1 MSCVIRARQVSF
13 RYQNGD
19 LALSDLSL
27 SVHQQEKVGVIG
39 PSGAGKT
46 TFFWHLNGL
55 LKPHSGCIEVLDR
68 PLAEHKNINEVR
80 RHVALTFQQVNDQ
93 LFCSSV
99 WDEISFGP
107 RNLGWQKQRI
117 QETVE
122 RWLAYF
128 DLNEVSRRPPHHLS
142 GGQKRSVALAAAM
155 AMEPQL
161 LILDEPA
168 NDLDHRNRR
177 RLITY
182 LKGLPIAIMV
192 ASHDLYLI
200 SEVTQRCVL
209 MDKGRIVAD
218 RSTGELVSDE
228 ATLQQ
233 YGMEAL
239 RGWKSQGV
247 VTGSLSKETN

>member
-1 MSCVIRARQVSF
+1 MSCVIRARNVSF
-13 RYQNGD
+13 SYQNEG

-27 SVHQQEKVGVIG
+27 SVHQHEKVGVIG

-55 LKPHSGCIEVLDR
+55 LKPNSGCVEVLDR

-99 WDEISFGP
+99 REEIAFGP
-107 RNLGWQKQRI
+107 RNLGWQKQEI
-117 QETVE
+117 HETVE

-128 DLNEVSRRPPHHLS
+128 ELKEVSHRPPHHLS

-182 LKGLPIAIMV
+182 LKGLSIAVMV

-209 MDKGRIVAD
+209 MNKGRIVAD
-218 RSTGELVSDE
+218 RTTDELVRDE
-228 ATLQQ
+228 DTLKQ
-233 YGMEAL
+233 YGME
-239 RGWKSQGV
+239 V
-247 VTGSLSKETN
+247 VRR

>member
-1 MSCVIRARQVSF
+1 MSCVIRARNVSF
-13 RYQNGD
+13 RYQNGG

-27 SVHQQEKVGVIG
+27 SVHQHEKVGVIG
-39 PSGAGKT
+39 SSGAGKT

-55 LKPHSGCIEVLDR
+55 LKPDAGHVEVLDR
-68 PLAEHKNINEVR
+68 PLTEHKNINEVR

-99 WDEISFGP
+99 WEEIAFGP
-107 RNLGWQKQRI
+107 RNLGWPKQKI
-117 QETVE
+117 HETVE
-122 RWLAYF
+122 KWLEYF
-128 DLNEVSRRPPHHLS
+128 ELDTVSHRPPHHLS
-142 GGQKRSVALAAAM
+142 GGEKRRVALAAAM

-182 LKGLPIAIMV
+182 LKGLQTATMV

-200 SEVTQRCVL
+200 SEVTERCIL
-209 MDKGRIVAD
+209 MDNGKIVAD
-218 RSTGELVSDE
+218 MPTIELIYDKD
-228 ATLQQ
+228 TLKQ
-233 YGMEAL
+233 YGMEAMK
-239 RGWKSQGV
+239 R
-247 VTGSLSKETN
+247 

>member
-122 RWLAYF
+122 RWLTYF

-218 RSTGELVSDE
+218 RPTGELVSDE
-228 ATLQQ
+228 AILQQ

-239 RGWKSQGV
+239 RG
-247 VTGSLSKETN
+247 

>member
-1 MSCVIRARQVSF
+1 MSCVIRAQNLSF
-13 RYQNGD
+13 KYQNGW

-27 SVHQQEKVGVIG
+27 SVHQHEKVGVIG

-55 LKPHSGCIEVLDR
+55 LKPDSGIVEVLDR

-99 WDEISFGP
+99 REEIAFGP
-107 RNLGWQKQRI
+107 RNLGWPE
-117 QETVE
+117 QETQEAVE

-128 DLNEVSRRPPHHLS
+128 DLNEVSHRPPHHLS

-182 LKGLPIAIMV
+182 LKDLRIAFMV

-209 MDKGRIVAD
+209 MNKGRIVAD
-218 RSTGELVSDE
+218 RPTHELVRDE
-228 ATLQQ
+228 YTLQQ
-233 YGMEAL
+233 YGMEVM
-239 RGWKSQGV
+239 RR
-247 VTGSLSKETN
+247 

>member
-1 MSCVIRARQVSF
+1 MSCVIRAQNVSF
-13 RYQNGD
+13 RYQNGG
-19 LALSDLSL
+19 LALSELSL
-27 SVHQQEKVGVIG
+27 SVHQHEKVGVIG

-55 LKPHSGCIEVLDR
+55 LKPNAGHVEVLDH
-68 PLAEHKNINEVR
+68 PLTEHKNINEVR

-99 WDEISFGP
+99 WEEIAFGL
-107 RNLGWQKQRI
+107 RNLGWSRQRVC
-117 QETVE
+117 ETVE
-122 RWLAYF
+122 KWLAYF
-128 DLNEVSRRPPHHLS
+128 ELKEVSQRPPHHLS

-155 AMEPQL
+155 AMEPHL

-182 LKGLPIAIMV
+182 LNGLQTAIMV

-200 SEVTQRCVL
+200 SEVTERCIL
-209 MDKGRIVAD
+209 MDNGKIVSD
-218 RSTGELVSDE
+218 RPTLELVHDE
-228 ATLQQ
+228 DTLK
-233 YGMEAL
+233 YYEMEAI
-239 RGWKSQGV
+239 KM
-247 VTGSLSKETN
+247 

>member
-1 MSCVIRARQVSF
+1 MESYIMSCVIRARQVSF

-218 RSTGELVSDE
+218 RPTGELVSDE
-228 ATLQQ
+228 AILQQ

-239 RGWKSQGV
+239 RG
-247 VTGSLSKETN
+247 

>member
-1 MSCVIRARQVSF
+1 MSCVIRAQNLSF
-13 RYQNGD
+13 RYQNGG
-19 LALSDLSL
+19 LALSELSL
-27 SVHQQEKVGVIG
+27 SVHQHEKVGVIG

-55 LKPHSGCIEVLDR
+55 LKPNSGYVEVLDR
-68 PLAEHKNINEVR
+68 PLTEHKNINEVR

-99 WDEISFGP
+99 WEEIAFGP
-107 RNLGWQKQRI
+107 RNLGWPRQRVC
-117 QETVE
+117 ETVE
-122 RWLAYF
+122 KWLAYF
-128 DLNEVSRRPPHHLS
+128 ELGMVSHRPPHHLS
-142 GGQKRSVALAAAM
+142 GGEKRRVALAAAV

-182 LKGLPIAIMV
+182 LKGLQTAIMV

-200 SEVTQRCVL
+200 SEVTERCVL
-209 MDKGRIVAD
+209 MDNGKIVAD
-218 RSTGELVSDE
+218 MPTIELIYDKD
-228 ATLQQ
+228 TLKQ
-233 YGMEAL
+233 YGMEAM
-239 RGWKSQGV
+239 KI
-247 VTGSLSKETN
+247 

>member
-1 MSCVIRARQVSF
+1 MSCVVRAQNVS
-13 RYQNGD
+13 YSYDKGV
-19 LALSDLSL
+19 LALSALSL
-27 SVHQQEKVGVIG
+27 SVHQHEKVGVIG

-55 LKPHSGCIEVLDR
+55 LKPTSGHIEVLDR
-68 PLAEHKNINEVR
+68 PLTEHKNINEVR
-80 RHVALTFQQVNDQ
+80 QHVALTFQQVNDQ

-99 WDEISFGP
+99 GEEIAFGP
-107 RNLGWQKQRI
+107 RNLGWTKQRVN
-117 QETVE
+117 ETVE
-122 RWLAYF
+122 KWLAYF
-128 DLNEVSRRPPHHLS
+128 ELGAVKDRPPHHLS

-182 LKGLPIAIMV
+182 LKDLPIAIMV

-200 SEVTQRCVL
+200 SEVAERCVL

-218 RSTGELVSDE
+218 RPTHELIRDKD
-228 ATLQQ
+228 TLGK
-233 YGMEAL
+233 YGMEAI
-239 RGWKSQGV
+239 RG
-247 VTGSLSKETN
+247 

>member
-1 MSCVIRARQVSF
+1 MSCVIRAQNLSF
-13 RYQNGD
+13 SYQNGISV
-19 LALSDLSL
+19 LSGLSL
-27 SVHQQEKVGVIG
+27 SVHQHEKVGVIG

-55 LKPHSGCIEVLDR
+55 LKPNTGHVEVLDR
-68 PLAEHKNINEVR
+68 PLTEHKNINEVR
-80 RHVALTFQQVNDQ
+80 RHVALTFQQVSDQ

-99 WDEISFGP
+99 WEEIAFGP
-107 RNLGWQKQRI
+107 RNLGWSKQRVY
-117 QETVE
+117 ETVE
-122 RWLAYF
+122 KWLAYF
-128 DLNEVSRRPPHHLS
+128 ELDMAKDRPPHHLS
-142 GGQKRSVALAAAM
+142 GGQKRSVALASAM

-182 LKGLPIAIMV
+182 LKGLQIAIMV

-200 SEVTQRCVL
+200 SDITERCIL

-218 RSTGELVSDE
+218 KPTGELVHDE
-228 ATLQQ
+228 YTLKH
-233 YGMEAL
+233 YGMEAI
-239 RGWKSQGV
+239 KM
-247 VTGSLSKETN
+247 

>member
-122 RWLAYF
+122 RWLTYF

-182 LKGLPIAIMV
+182 LKDLPIAIMV

-218 RSTGELVSDE
+218 RPTGELVSDE
-228 ATLQQ
+228 AILQQ

-239 RGWKSQGV
+239 RG
-247 VTGSLSKETN
+247 

>member
-1 MSCVIRARQVSF
+1 MSCVIRARNVSF
-13 RYQNGD
+13 SYQNEG

-27 SVHQQEKVGVIG
+27 SVHQHEKVGVIG

-55 LKPHSGCIEVLDR
+55 LKPNSGCVEVLDR

-93 LFCSSV
+93 IFCSSV
-99 WDEISFGP
+99 WEEIAFGP
-107 RNLGWQKQRI
+107 RNLGWPKQRI

-122 RWLAYF
+122 KWLAYF
-128 DLNEVSRRPPHHLS
+128 DLNEVSHRPPHHLS

-192 ASHDLYLI
+192 ASHDFYLI

-209 MDKGRIVAD
+209 MNKGRIVAD
-218 RSTGELVSDE
+218 MPTDELVYDE
-228 ATLQQ
+228 DTLKQ
-233 YGMEAL
+233 YGMEAM
-239 RGWKSQGV
+239 RR
-247 VTGSLSKETN
+247 

>member
-1 MSCVIRARQVSF
+1 MSCVIRAQNLSF
-13 RYQNGD
+13 KYQNGW

-55 LKPHSGCIEVLDR
+55 LKPNSGCVEVLGR

-99 WDEISFGP
+99 WEEIAFGP
-107 RNLGWQKQRI
+107 RNLGWSKQEI
-117 QETVE
+117 HETVE
-122 RWLAYF
+122 KWLAYF
-128 DLNEVSRRPPHHLS
+128 DLKEVSHRPPHHLS

-182 LKGLPIAIMV
+182 LKGLQIAIMV

-200 SEVTQRCVL
+200 SEVTKRCVL
-209 MDKGRIVAD
+209 MNKGKIVAD
-218 RSTGELVSDE
+218 RPTNELVYDE
-228 ATLQQ
+228 YALEQ
-233 YGMEAL
+233 YGMEAI
-239 RGWKSQGV
+239 KI
-247 VTGSLSKETN
+247 

>member
-1 MSCVIRARQVSF
+1 
-13 RYQNGD
+13 
-19 LALSDLSL
+19 
-27 SVHQQEKVGVIG
+27 VGVIG

-55 LKPHSGCIEVLDR
+55 LKPNSGYVEVLDR
-68 PLAEHKNINEVR
+68 PLTEHKNINEVR

-99 WDEISFGP
+99 WEEIAFGP
-107 RNLGWQKQRI
+107 RNLGWSRQRVC
-117 QETVE
+117 EAVE
-122 RWLAYF
+122 KWLAYF
-128 DLNEVSRRPPHHLS
+128 ELKEVSQRPPHHLS

-182 LKGLPIAIMV
+182 LKGLQTAIMV

-200 SEVTQRCVL
+200 SEVTERCIL
-209 MDKGRIVAD
+209 MDNGKIVAD
-218 RSTGELVSDE
+218 MPTIELIYDKD
-228 ATLQQ
+228 TFKQ
-233 YGMEAL
+233 YGMEAMK
-239 RGWKSQGV
+239 R
-247 VTGSLSKETN
+247 

>member
-1 MSCVIRARQVSF
+1 MSCVVRARNLSF
-13 RYQNGD
+13 RYQNGG

-27 SVHQQEKVGVIG
+27 SVHQHEKVGVIG

-55 LKPHSGCIEVLDR
+55 LKPNSGYVEVLDR

-80 RHVALTFQQVNDQ
+80 QHVALTFQQVNDQ

-99 WDEISFGP
+99 WEEIAFGP
-107 RNLGWQKQRI
+107 RNLGWSKQKI
-117 QETVE
+117 HETVE
-122 RWLAYF
+122 KWLEYF
-128 DLNEVSRRPPHHLS
+128 ELKEVSQRPPQHLS

-182 LKGLPIAIMV
+182 LKGLQTAIMV

-209 MDKGRIVAD
+209 MNKGKIVAD
-218 RSTGELVSDE
+218 SPTNELLRDESTLK
-228 ATLQQ
+228 Q
-233 YGMEAL
+233 YEMEAI
-239 RGWKSQGV
+239 K
-247 VTGSLSKETN
+247 T

>member
-1 MSCVIRARQVSF
+1 M
-13 RYQNGD
+13 
-19 LALSDLSL
+19 
-27 SVHQQEKVGVIG
+27 
-39 PSGAGKT
+39 
-46 TFFWHLNGL
+46 
-55 LKPHSGCIEVLDR
+55 
-68 PLAEHKNINEVR
+68 
-80 RHVALTFQQVNDQ
+80 ALTFQQVNDQ

-99 WDEISFGP
+99 WEEIAFGP
-107 RNLGWQKQRI
+107 RNLGWQKQEI
-117 QETVE
+117 HETVE

-128 DLNEVSRRPPHHLS
+128 ELKEVSHRPPHHLS

-209 MDKGRIVAD
+209 MNKGRIVTD
-218 RSTGELVSDE
+218 RPTNELIRDE
-228 ATLQQ
+228 YTLKQ
-233 YGMEAL
+233 YGMEAI
-239 RGWKSQGV
+239 RR
-247 VTGSLSKETN
+247 

>member
-1 MSCVIRARQVSF
+1 M
-13 RYQNGD
+13 
-19 LALSDLSL
+19 ALSDLSL
-27 SVHQQEKVGVIG
+27 SVHQHEKVGVIG

-55 LKPHSGCIEVLDR
+55 LKPVSGCIEVLDR

-99 WDEISFGP
+99 GDEIAFGP
-107 RNLGWQKQRI
+107 RNLGWPKQKI
-117 QETVE
+117 HETVE
-122 RWLAYF
+122 KWLAYF
-128 DLNEVSRRPPHHLS
+128 DLKELGHRPPQHLS
-142 GGQKRSVALAAAM
+142 GGQKRSVALASAM

-182 LKGLPIAIMV
+182 LQDLPIAMMV
-192 ASHDLYLI
+192 ASHDLSLI
-200 SEVTQRCVL
+200 SEVTRRCVL
-209 MDKGRIVAD
+209 MSKGKIVAD
-218 RSTGELVSDE
+218 KPTNELVCDDD
-228 ATLQQ
+228 ALQQ
-233 YGMEAL
+233 YGMEAV
-239 RGWKSQGV
+239 RR
-247 VTGSLSKETN
+247 

>member
-1 MSCVIRARQVSF
+1 MSCVIRARNLFF
-13 RYQNGD
+13 RYQNEE

-27 SVHQQEKVGVIG
+27 SVHQHEKVGVIG

-55 LKPHSGCIEVLDR
+55 LKPNSGCVEVLDR
-68 PLAEHKNINEVR
+68 PLTEHKNINEVR

-99 WDEISFGP
+99 WDEIAFGP
-107 RNLGWQKQRI
+107 RNLGWPKQKI
-117 QETVE
+117 HETVE

-128 DLNEVSRRPPHHLS
+128 ELKEVSQRPPHHLS

-182 LKGLPIAIMV
+182 LKGLSIAVMV

-209 MDKGRIVAD
+209 MNKGKIVAD
-218 RSTGELVSDE
+218 MLTDELVHDQY
-228 ATLQQ
+228 TLKH
-233 YGMEAL
+233 YGMEVM
-239 RGWKSQGV
+239 RR
-247 VTGSLSKETN
+247 

>member
-1 MSCVIRARQVSF
+1 MSCVIRARNLSF
-13 RYQNGD
+13 KYQSGEP
-19 LALSDLSL
+19 ALSDLSL
-27 SVHQQEKVGVIG
+27 SVHQHEKVGVIG

-55 LKPHSGCIEVLDR
+55 LKPNSGYVEVLDR
-68 PLAEHKNINEVR
+68 TLAEHKNIREIR

-93 LFCSSV
+93 LFCPSV
-99 WDEISFGP
+99 WEEIAFGP
-107 RNLGWQKQRI
+107 RNLGWPKQKI

-128 DLNEVSRRPPHHLS
+128 ELKEVSHRPPHHLS

-168 NDLDHRNRR
+168 NDLDHRSRR

-182 LKGLPIAIMV
+182 LEGLPIAIMV
-192 ASHDLYLI
+192 ASHDFYLI

-209 MDKGRIVAD
+209 MNRGRIVAD
-218 RSTGELVSDE
+218 KPTIELIHDE
-228 ATLQQ
+228 DTLRQ
-233 YGMEAL
+233 YGMEAI
-239 RGWKSQGV
+239 KM
-247 VTGSLSKETN
+247 

>member
-218 RSTGELVSDE
+218 RPTGELVSDE
-228 ATLQQ
+228 AILQQ

-239 RGWKSQGV
+239 RG
-247 VTGSLSKETN
+247 

>member
-1 MSCVIRARQVSF
+1 MSCVIRAQNLSF
-13 RYQNGD
+13 RYQNGG
-19 LALSDLSL
+19 LALSELSL
-27 SVHQQEKVGVIG
+27 SVHQHEKVGVIG

-55 LKPHSGCIEVLDR
+55 LKPNSGYVEVLDR
-68 PLAEHKNINEVR
+68 PLTEHKNINEVR

-99 WDEISFGP
+99 WEEIAFGP
-107 RNLGWQKQRI
+107 RNLGWSRQRVC
-117 QETVE
+117 ETVE
-122 RWLAYF
+122 KWLAYF
-128 DLNEVSRRPPHHLS
+128 ELGTVSHRPPHHLS
-142 GGQKRSVALAAAM
+142 GGEKRRVALAAAM

-182 LKGLPIAIMV
+182 LKGLQTAIMV

-200 SEVTQRCVL
+200 SEVTERCVL
-209 MDKGRIVAD
+209 MDNGRIVSD
-218 RSTGELVSDE
+218 RPTLELVHDE
-228 ATLQQ
+228 DTLK
-233 YGMEAL
+233 YYEMEAI
-239 RGWKSQGV
+239 KI
-247 VTGSLSKETN
+247 